1 MYKITITFE
10 SNIKNVYTTH
20 IETCTAEYL
29 DMKLLRNVN
38 YFFNIFCTN
47 DEYDKIKDDVI
58 PDYFGIESLNL
69 KSEKEIMNK
78 LFLIDEKIDIM
89 NRADLDSVN
98 QRCLYVFVEEIKD

>member
-47 DEYDKIKDDVI
+47 DEYNKIKNTVI
-58 PDYFGIESLNL
+58 SDSFGIESLNL
-69 KSEKEIMNK
+69 KSEKEIKNK
-78 LFLIDEKIDIM
+78 LFLIDKKIDIM

-98 QRCLYVFVEEIKD
+98 KHCLDVWVEEIKD